1 MGLFSLFSNK
11 RREDSLDRKITAISE
26 NISSSF
32 QKVKDDIKSVG
43 KWINRFEEND
53 QKHSDDIAYLRSELQ
68 YLRTLISERPIHQ
81 EIKQERARK
90 ITHKPVIEAVVEE
103 ESFEI
108 PSQSVIDTLTDT
120 QRSIFSRLGVLQKEG
135 SQPWVPL
142 KQLAQEVYPEK
153 KYDEVRSTISEY
165 MGLLSDAGLVKRVR
179 KGKQT
184 FVSVS
189 EKGSALFSK
198 QPKENLVKARKKK

>member
-26 NISSSF
+26 NITESF
-32 QKVKDDIKSVG
+32 KKVKEDIKSVG
-43 KWINRFEEND
+43 KWITRFEEND
-53 QKHSDDIAYLRSELQ
+53 KRHSDDIAYLRSELQ
-68 YLRTLISERPIHQ
+68 YLRTLFSERPIHH
-81 EIKQERARK
+81 EVKQEKARK
-90 ITHKPVIEAVVEE
+90 ITPKPVIESVIE

-108 PSQSVIDTLTDT
+108 PSKSAIDTLTDT
-120 QRSIFSRLGVLQKEG
+120 QRAIFSRLGVIQKEG

-189 EKGSALFSK
+189 EKGSAIFSK
-198 QPKENLVKARKKK
+198 QPKENLVKTRKKK